1 MKKNL
6 LTILSILLLSC
17 SQPVENGVS
26 KELADHRKATI
37 KELEYALHFAIPD
50 SLEKPCTGE
59 IEIKFSI
66 NSSEKVI
73 VDYKA
78 AKESLQSVELNGEV
92 CNYDFVNE
100 HIVVKGRKGENR
112 IKIKFIA
119 SEQSLNRREEFLYT
133 LLVPDRAR
141 TLFPCFDQPNLKAR
155 FTLSMTLPDGWVG
168 VSNGKLLEK
177 DGNQLSFN
185 QTEPLSTYLF
195 SMVAGKLEQVTEG
208 DVSLYHRETD
218 PKKLAQISDI
228 FGQLNAS
235 LRWLEEYTGIDYPFA
250 KYDLIILPGFQYGGM
265 EHTGATLYSDRVMF
279 LNENPTINEKLARA
293 NLIAHETAHMW
304 FGDYVTMDWFSDV
317 WTKEV
322 FANYF
327 ASQITVPQFPE
338 VNHNLNFMLSYVP
351 SSYAEDRT
359 LGANSVQQ
367 ELDNL
372 QDAGLVYGNIIYKKS
387 PMVMNMLV
395 EMIGVEKFRKG
406 IQEYLST
413 YAYGNATWDD
423 LIAILDQ
430 LSEIDLQ
437 KWSDAWIKEK
447 GMPTITATNSAIKQS
462 DPLGRGVVWAQPL
475 AMLADSIPFNIILDR
490 DSLQHEMKPCHI
502 IPNVDGRGY
511 GFFKLE
517 SSTTD
522 YCMQNLT
529 LFKDEVTRGSVLIT
543 LYENFLNG
551 TMKATDYMNCM
562 IDFLPKEKNQ
572 LLFSQAVSHTK
583 SCFHL
588 LGEENVHLEDTL
600 WNLAQKSVTALRA
613 YADVVRSKEGI
624 EKLYN
629 LWNQGNLNENDAV
642 SISYQLAILLPE
654 KSAEIVETQ
663 LSRLQNKDRIEQYKF
678 IAPSVSSDVAVRDSV
693 FNSLLLAENRA
704 IEPWV
709 GTSLALL
716 NHPLHQA
723 NAQKYIRPALD
734 KLKEIQKT
742 GDIFFPASWCSALL
756 QGHHTKEARAV
767 VDGFFAENQ
776 NYPEKLSNKI
786 KQNCHHFYL
795 EIKK

>member
-6 LTILSILLLSC
+6 VIILLLFLLSC
-17 SQPVENGVS
+17 SQSVDTGVP

-37 KELEYALHFAIPD
+37 QELAYALNFTIPD
-50 SLEKPCTGE
+50 SLEKPCMGE
-59 IEIKFSI
+59 VEIKFLI
-66 NSSEKVI
+66 GGGEKII

-78 AKESLQSVELNGEV
+78 PKESIQSVELNDEACG
-92 CNYDFVNE
+92 YDFVNE
-100 HIVVKGRKGENR
+100 HIVVKCRKGENR

-155 FTLSMTLPDGWVG
+155 FTLSMTLPEGWVG
-168 VSNGKLLEK
+168 VSNGKLLERS
-177 DGNQLSFN
+177 GNRWSFS

-195 SMVAGKLEQVTEG
+195 SMVAGELEQVTEG

-218 PKKLAQISDI
+218 PKKLAQIGDI
-228 FGQLNAS
+228 FSQLNES

-265 EHTGATLYSDRVMF
+265 EHTGATLYNDRVMF

-338 VNHNLNFMLSYVP
+338 VNHALNFMLSYVP

-359 LGANSVQQ
+359 QGANSVQQ

-395 EMIGVEKFRKG
+395 EMIGAEKFRMG
-406 IQEYLST
+406 IQEYLTT
-413 YAYGNATWDD
+413 YAYGNATWDN

-447 GMPTITATNSAIKQS
+447 GMPTIAATDRCITQS
-462 DPLGRGVVWAQPL
+462 DPRGRGVVWSQPL
-475 AMLADSIPFNIILDR
+475 AMLADTVPFHVVLDR
-490 DSLQHEMKPCHI
+490 DQQVLEVGGTHFL
-502 IPNVDGRGY
+502 PNVDGRGY

-517 SSTTD
+517 SETAD

-529 LFKDEVTRGSVLIT
+529 LFDDEVTRGSLLIT

-551 TMKATDYMNCM
+551 TMSGTDYLNFL
-562 IDFLPKEKNQ
+562 IDFLPREKNQ

-588 LGEENVHLEDTL
+588 IGEENVRLEDTL
-600 WNLAQKSVTALRA
+600 WNLSQKSITALRA
-613 YADVVRSKEGI
+613 YVDVVRSHEGV
-624 EKLYN
+624 EKLYQ
-629 LWNQGNLNENDAV
+629 LWMEGTMSENDAV
-642 SISYQLAILLPE
+642 AFSYQLAILLPE

-678 IAPSVSSDVAVRDSV
+678 IAPSVSSDVSVRDSV

-704 IEPWV
+704 IEPWA

-767 VDGFFAENQ
+767 VDGFFADNK